1 MMLIAFSVEG
11 YRRFVGK
18 TSVKLHGRLIAF
30 VGPNE
35 AGKSSLLKAMAHLN
49 SSAALERNEYPRRT
63 KTEPKLTW
71 HLQLE
76 SDDKLALAD
85 VPDTAHIERLVLT
98 KEGAAP
104 LR

>member
-1 MMLIAFSVEG
+1 MLIAFSVEG
-11 YRRFVGK
+11 YRRFVEK

-49 SSAALERNEYPRRT
+49 NGAQLESNEHPRRT
-63 KTEPKLTW
+63 NVEPKLTW

-76 SDDKLALAD
+76 PDDKQALANEAYSGD
-85 VPDTAHIERLVLT
+85 SVEVQANYR
-98 KEGAAP
+98 
-104 LR
+104 